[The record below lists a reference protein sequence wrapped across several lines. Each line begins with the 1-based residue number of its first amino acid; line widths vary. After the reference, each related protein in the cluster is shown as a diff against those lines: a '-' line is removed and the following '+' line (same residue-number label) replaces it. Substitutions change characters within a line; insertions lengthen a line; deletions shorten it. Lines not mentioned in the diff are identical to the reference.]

1 MKKLFSIFFIITF
14 PQYFTQKENE
24 KKKNSTNILCVDGN
38 AALMKI
44 KNLVGFYE

>member
-24 KKKNSTNILCVDGN
+24 KKKIPP
-38 AALMKI
+38 I
-44 KNLVGFYE
+44 FYVWTAMQP